1 MVPMQCVIL
10 AAGRGTRM
18 GKLTDNRP
26 KPLLAVGGKDLIER
40 KLGVLPAEIDEVI
53 MIVGY
58 LREMIESRFGE
69 SFGGRKMRYAV
80 QENIVGGTADAL
92 WAAKDLLHD
101 RFLILNGDDLYAAE
115 DLAAMIAGEG
125 WSVLGQKAEGPKSGG
140 KLVVDDAGLVIDI
153 AEGTH
158 PGTLLLNTNAF
169 ALDTR
174 LFGVEPVPKAPGS
187 REMGLPQTV
196 LWATKALGIP
206 LRAVEATRWVQITA
220 PEDLETAEKELET
233 AVS

>member
-18 GKLTDNRP
+18 GTLTDNRP

-40 KLGVLPAEIDEVI
+40 KLAALPPEIDEVI
-53 MIVGY
+53 IIVGY
-58 LREMIESRFGE
+58 LGEMIESRFG
-69 SFGGRKMRYAV
+69 SLYAGRRICYAV

-92 WAAKDLLHD
+92 WQAKELLHD
-101 RFLILNGDDLYAAE
+101 RFLILNGDDLYAAH
-115 DLAAMIAGEG
+115 DLSAMIAGVE
-125 WSVLGQKAEGPKSGG
+125 WTVLGQKVEGPKSGG
-140 KLVVDDAGLVIDI
+140 KLVVENGLVTDI

-158 PGTLLLNTNAF
+158 TGTLLLNTNAF

-174 LFGVEPVPKAPGS
+174 IFGVEPVAKAPGS
-187 REMGLPQTV
+187 HELGLPQTV
-196 LWATKALGIP
+196 LWATKALSIP
-206 LRAVEATRWVQITA
+206 LRAIPATRWIQITA
-220 PEDLETAEKELET
+220 PEDLEMAEKELET

>member
-18 GKLTDNRP
+18 GRLTDNRP
-26 KPLLAVGGKDLIER
+26 KPLLAVAGKDLIER
-40 KLGVLPAEIDEVI
+40 KLEVLPPEIDEVI
-53 MIVGY
+53 VIVGY

-69 SFGGRKMRYAV
+69 RFAGKAMRYAA

-92 WAAKDLLHD
+92 WKAKEMLRD

-115 DLAAMIAGEG
+115 DLAAMIAGDE
-125 WSVLGQKAEGPKSGG
+125 WTVLGQKAEGPKSGG
-140 KLVVDDAGLVIDI
+140 RLVVSESGEVTDI

-158 PGTLLLNTNAF
+158 AGTLLLNTNAF

-174 LFGVEPVPKAPGS
+174 IFGVEPIPKAPGS
-187 REMGLPQTV
+187 RELGLPQTV

-206 LRAVEATRWVQITA
+206 LHAVEATRWIQITA
-220 PEDLETAEKELET
+220 PEDLKTAEAAL
-233 AVS
+233 S